1 MPSQPLVNVKVTLDR
16 WFEDQCTTRKMSKQD
31 VADAMGVSVNSLG
44 RALNR
49 PEKADAQI
57 IRGLAEVFQIGDWPD
72 VLVKEFGFGTD
83 ELTNKEWDQ
92 LLNRIG
98 YHVDFTINVAA

>member
-1 MPSQPLVNVKVTLDR
+1 MSSIPLVNVKVTLR
-16 WFEDQCTTRKMSKQD
+16 LWFDYQCTIREMSKQD

-44 RALNR
+44 RAINT
-49 PEKADAQI
+49 PEKASAEI

-83 ELTNKEWDQ
+83 ELTMKEWNQ
-92 LLNRIG
+92 LLKRSG
-98 YHVDFTINVAA
+98 HRVDFTNNYAA